1 MNNIGA
7 SAMLIK
13 KYRKAKG
20 LSQQDLAAK
29 AGVSRIA
36 IVRYENQQQTP
47 SLQSLSKIAKA
58 LDVSVA
64 KLMDRETKINI
75 IEKDRLF
82 DDVISLLG

>member
-13 KYRKAKG
+13 KYRKEQG
-20 LSQQDLAAK
+20 LSQQELADK

-47 SLQSLSKIAKA
+47 SLQLK
-58 LDVSVA
+58 V
-64 KLMDRETKINI
+64 R
-75 IEKDRLF
+75 
-82 DDVISLLG
+82 